1 VSRMELWAVILGGML
16 VTYVT
21 RLSIVLIGSDRLP
34 ARLRA
39 ALRFVPPAVLSAL
52 IVPALVRPEGSLD
65 FSFENTVL
73 VAGIL
78 AGLVAWRTRN
88 PWLTIASGLAARA
101 ALLLM
106 L

>member
-1 VSRMELWAVILGGML
+1 MNRMELWAVILGGMV
-16 VTYVT
+16 VTYAT
-21 RLSIVLIGSDRLP
+21 RFSLVLLGPGLLP
-34 ARLRA
+34 ARMRA

-52 IVPALVRPEGSLD
+52 IVPALARPEGSLD
-65 FSFENTVL
+65 FSFENTAL

-101 ALLLM
+101 TLLLFR
-106 L
+106 